1 MNLRGR
7 SGATAQQRSGRSRAA
22 GLPRSTPT
30 KSTPTHSDKM
40 ESELGNSE
48 AIIRGS
54 DTARGSQG
62 STEGRLLAQGS
73 TVVPGPRPPWQGCGR
88 TARTEDSGR
97 GRGGRRSSVR
107 PWCAWRAPRRGCM
120 NSEQKLRYLRER
132 DTRGA
137 PRWSST
143 RPRPRHPTRDS
154 AAKLHAGDARRDPTC
169 QGAGFDVALDKH
181 RRG

>member
-1 MNLRGR
+1 
-7 SGATAQQRSGRSRAA
+7 AQQRSGRSRAA

-73 TVVPGPRPPWQGCGR
+73 TVVPGPRPPWQGYR
-88 TARTEDSGR
+88 KRAHRPH
-97 GRGGRRSSVR
+97 RR
-107 PWCAWRAPRRGCM
+107 
-120 NSEQKLRYLRER
+120 LRS
-132 DTRGA
+132 
-137 PRWSST
+137 WT
-143 RPRPRHPTRDS
+143 RPAVDHRP
-154 AAKLHAGDARRDPTC
+154 G
-169 QGAGFDVALDKH
+169 V
-181 RRG
+181 